1 MVTTL
6 LFSSKV
12 STKMTYTY
20 PRDPTLL
27 HWPNSALESA
37 RLDQISSPANTHTCE
52 WTNSALRALRAAGH
66 CSFLK
71 KLQKTQ
77 QVLVEIR
84 QYNQTMPILPFDLER
99 FTMYCSPSLI
109 LTRLWTAPFFI

>member
-12 STKMTYTY
+12 STTITKTL

-37 RLDQISSPANTHTCE
+37 TLDQISSPALKPFTNVLNRYAHKNTL
-52 WTNSALRALRAAGH
+52 SISPLLLAIY
-66 CSFLK
+66 S
-71 KLQKTQ
+71 
-77 QVLVEIR
+77 QVGRLVG
-84 QYNQTMPILPFDLER
+84 L
-99 FTMYCSPSLI
+99 
-109 LTRLWTAPFFI
+109 